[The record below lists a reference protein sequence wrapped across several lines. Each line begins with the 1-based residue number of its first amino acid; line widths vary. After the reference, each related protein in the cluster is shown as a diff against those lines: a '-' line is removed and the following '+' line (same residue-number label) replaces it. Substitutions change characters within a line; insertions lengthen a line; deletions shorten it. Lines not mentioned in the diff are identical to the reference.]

1 MAFFPNFD
9 YAPEPKEIGLP
20 SNVIFG
26 RSPAMA
32 AVRNRLERIASTDVP
47 VLIQG
52 ESGTGKEILARL
64 IHQASPANKGPFV
77 KINCPAIPG
86 TLVESELFGYEKGAF
101 TGAVRTKSG
110 RMEMAQSGVLFL
122 DEIGEMNIEL
132 QSKLLQ
138 VLQDGHFCRIG
149 AHQDQVL
156 EARLICATNRNLE
169 EEIARK
175 AFRQD
180 LFYRISVVCIDVP
193 PLRER
198 REDIPLLS
206 QYFLEHYTTLYNSSV
221 RPLPSEALRCLQS
234 YHWPGN
240 IRQLENV
247 IRRFAILGTIDVLWE
262 SGVAKGQDREIH
274 LEWNVNGDVS
284 LREITRK
291 AVRKIERESILK
303 ALYHCRWNRKQAAH
317 TLRISYRALLYKL
330 KEMGLEPALAA
341 PLRDESPALVA
352 EVEK

>member
-1 MAFFPNFD
+1 MASSPALS
-9 YAPEPKEIGLP
+9 YVPETKEAGLP
-20 SNVIFG
+20 ANVIFG
-26 RSPAMA
+26 RSPAMTT
-32 AVRNRLERIASTDVP
+32 VRERLEKVASTDVP

-64 IHQASPANKGPFV
+64 IHRKSPTSKGPFV

-101 TGAVRTKSG
+101 TGAFHTKSG
-110 RMEMAQSGVLFL
+110 RMEMAQSGILFL

-149 AHQDQVL
+149 AHKDQIL
-156 EARLICATNRNLE
+156 EARLVCATNRNLQD
-169 EEIARK
+169 EIARK

-180 LFYRISVVCIDVP
+180 LYYRISVVSIDVP
-193 PLRER
+193 PLRSR

-206 QYFLEHYTTLYNSSV
+206 QYFLDYYTELYNSSV
-221 RPLPSEALRCLQS
+221 PPLPPEVLKRLQS

-247 IRRFAILGTIDVLWE
+247 IRRFAILGSIDALWE
-262 SGVAKGQDREIH
+262 SELIKGQEPQIH
-274 LEWNVNGDVS
+274 LEWDINGAVP

-291 AVRKIERESILK
+291 AVRQIERESILK
-303 ALYHCRWNRKQAAH
+303 ALYHSRWNRKQAARI
-317 TLRISYRALLYKL
+317 LKISYRALLYKL
-330 KEMGLEPALAA
+330 KSMGLEEAA
-341 PLRDESPALVA
+341 QLRDENPVLATQLQN
-352 EVEK
+352 EI